1 VKDEKKLIKQ
11 LSTQEEQKD
20 GEFDVDEEV
29 IPVGMPV
36 GMQPYP
42 SLGINN

>member
-1 VKDEKKLIKQ
+1 MKDEKKLIKQ